1 MKRKLKSNSGETL
14 VETLFALL
22 VVVLAMTMLAGSIV
36 SAARVNKGA
45 EDLNT
50 AFRMANKDDG
60 KEGSVTVIQ
69 SSGADPDFG
78 ERRYGV
84 RGLPGSQAIPAVHA
98 DIGSKDPVLDA
109 GNGPTE

>member
-50 AFRMANKDDG
+50 AFRITDNVQNVAGVQIQITGKAPINVNAYRTNDENKYCYYTTN
-60 KEGSVTVIQ
+60 S
-69 SSGADPDFG
+69 
-78 ERRYGV
+78 
-84 RGLPGSQAIPAVHA
+84 
-98 DIGSKDPVLDA
+98 A
-109 GNGPTE
+109 G

>member
-1 MKRKLKSNSGETL
+1 MNRKLKSNSGETL

-50 AFRMANKDDG
+50 AFQISNAQAVPG
-60 KEGSVTVIQ
+60 VSVTVDRQTGEDSEISVTAYQ
-69 SSGADPDFG
+69 TDDENKYCYYTTNGAG
-78 ERRYGV
+78 
-84 RGLPGSQAIPAVHA
+84 
-98 DIGSKDPVLDA
+98 
-109 GNGPTE
+109 